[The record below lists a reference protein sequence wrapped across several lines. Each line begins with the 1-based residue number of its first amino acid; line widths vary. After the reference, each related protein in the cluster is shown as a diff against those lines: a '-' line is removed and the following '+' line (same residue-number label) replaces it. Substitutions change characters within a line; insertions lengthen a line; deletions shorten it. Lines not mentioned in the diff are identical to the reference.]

1 MKLLSLVRL
10 FCVLAMLA
18 FAAQPALAKGPLAQ
32 IVISGPGLAEA
43 VTVNDQHFLEAL
55 GLGML
60 EDFSEEPLATT
71 PTAVGTGYELVR
83 YIQNQYGNLIA
94 FDRLTYYPNPLGAH
108 AYIFY
113 NGIEENGW
121 SDYDGKW
128 FYATP
133 EGQAAMRDLLK
144 ALGTKISFAKEEH
157 KNSTNVIQIIIAPS
171 SPETYQSPFKNSW
184 RYTSCSAMQCWR
196 VE

>member
-1 MKLLSLVRL
+1 ML
-10 FCVLAMLA
+10 LA
-18 FAAQPALAKGPLAQ
+18 FAIQPALAKGPLAQ

-43 VTVNDQHFLEAL
+43 VTVNDHRFLEAL

-60 EDFSEEPLATT
+60 EDFSEAPLATT

-83 YIQNQYGNLIA
+83 YIRNESGTLIA
-94 FDRLTYYPNPLGAH
+94 FDRLTYYPNPLGTR

-113 NGIEENGW
+113 NGIEANGW

-133 EGQAAMRDLLK
+133 KGEAAMRDLLK
-144 ALGTKISFAKEEH
+144 ELGARISFAKEEH
-157 KNSTNVIQIIIAPS
+157 KNSTNVIQIIIDPSAPGA
-171 SPETYQSPFKNSW
+171 YQSPFKNQW
-184 RYTSCSAMQCWR
+184 RSTPCSAVQCWR